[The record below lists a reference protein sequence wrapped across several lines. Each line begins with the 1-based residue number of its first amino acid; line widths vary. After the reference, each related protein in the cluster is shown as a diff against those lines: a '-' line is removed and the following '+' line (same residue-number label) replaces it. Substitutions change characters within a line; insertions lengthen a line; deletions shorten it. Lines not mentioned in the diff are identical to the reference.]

1 MIEGA
6 NGLNTLISANN
17 LGMCLH
23 KRGRHAEAMEA
34 VREPLADA
42 RRTFGEDHYITLNLR
57 ETIADATAGLG
68 GEANLRET
76 IKIYE
81 DLVTR
86 SRRVFGTSHPT
97 TQQRERCLR
106 EFRAFRA
113 GGLPAFFAARRAN
126 DAA

>member
-1 MIEGA
+1 
-6 NGLNTLISANN
+6 
-17 LGMCLH
+17 MCKKIH
-23 KRGRHAEAMEA
+23 RGGNAEQYNADKKSKEA
-34 VREPLADA
+34 VAVAVEACADD
-42 RRTFGEDHYITLNLR
+42 TKGQTCYIYYITLNLR

-68 GEANLRET
+68 GDANLRET